1 MKTSEAGKIFIKEK
15 EGLRLEAYRCSA
27 GALTIGYGHTGSD
40 IVPEMRITPEQAE
53 VYFFKDLENKAERYV
68 NRYVKVKLTQGQF
81 DALVSFTFNL
91 GAGNLLKSTL
101 LKLLNAGDY
110 AGAAEQFERWTKSGG
125 KVTSGLVK
133 RRREEK
139 EMFLMPEKVLR

>member
-27 GALTIGYGHTGSD
+27 GVLTIGYGHTGGD
-40 IVPEMRITPEQAE
+40 VDPGMKITPEQAE
-53 VYFFKDLENKAERYV
+53 VYFLKDLENKAERYV

-101 LKLLNAGDY
+101 LKLLNTGDY

-125 KVTSGLVK
+125 KITPGLVK